1 MSGATP
7 RPNLWLV
14 RPKPNPRPLI
24 RLFCFPYA
32 GGTAAAFRAWAEELP
47 ASIEVCAV
55 QPPGRGGRFRE
66 APFNNVK
73 PLVQEAAS
81 ALLPYLDRP
90 FGFFGH
96 SMGAIIAFEMARQ
109 LRREKIGGLLQLFV
123 SGRRAAQCPSR
134 RPPTFDLPEAEFM
147 EHLRHL
153 NGTPK
158 EVLEHPQLMGL
169 MLPLLRADFAV
180 SQTYVYRE
188 EPPLDCPITS
198 FRGAEDDEVHHEDVE
213 AWREQTGA
221 SFSLRV
227 FPGGHFFLQT
237 SQTELLSI
245 ISTDLLNGVAAKRA
259 EGSAR

>member
-1 MSGATP
+1 ELCQPTTDMSGATP

-47 ASIEVCAV
+47 ALIEVCAV

-96 SMGAIIAFEMARQ
+96 
-109 LRREKIGGLLQLFV
+109 
-123 SGRRAAQCPSR
+123 
-134 RPPTFDLPEAEFM
+134 
-147 EHLRHL
+147 
-153 NGTPK
+153 
-158 EVLEHPQLMGL
+158 
-169 MLPLLRADFAV
+169 
-180 SQTYVYRE
+180 
-188 EPPLDCPITS
+188 
-198 FRGAEDDEVHHEDVE
+198 
-213 AWREQTGA
+213 
-221 SFSLRV
+221 
-227 FPGGHFFLQT
+227 
-237 SQTELLSI
+237 
-245 ISTDLLNGVAAKRA
+245 
-259 EGSAR
+259 